1 MAAAITNFV
10 WKACVGACFAT
21 TVVGS
26 MFVVVAGWKTIQA
39 NKQIALETG
48 VTGAPSADVLQ
59 EESTIRSDLLEVER
73 RIGFKSFR
81 EE

>member
-1 MAAAITNFV
+1 
-10 WKACVGACFAT
+10 VGVCFAT

-26 MFVVVAGWKTIQA
+26 MFVVVAGWKATQA
-39 NKQIALETG
+39 NKQIALET
-48 VTGAPSADVLQ
+48 VAPSAEVLQ

-81 EE
+81 EEKN